1 MSDIEAIERKI
12 NRLRKDLEYLNE
24 EFSTLQKKAEKKTLE
39 ITHLQQRLDLSIEI
53 ARGENGGEAI
63 SKLQMV
69 VLKSNQRRGI
79 KLPKEN

>member
-1 MSDIEAIERKI
+1 MSEITAIERKI
-12 NRLRKDLEYLNE
+12 HRLKKDLQPLNE
-24 EFSTLQKKAEKKTLE
+24 RFETILKEATKKQLE

-53 ARGENGGEAI
+53 ARGENGGEAV

-79 KLPKEN
+79 KIK